1 MRTLVMLL
9 LACSLLL
16 SACDSRS
23 GIAKVQTTGSGILD
37 IIANSATYLSYSL
50 IDSIIIEYSDDIELP
65 DEAPGALYTFT
76 DNNASREIAAVY
88 TNNKLETREEK
99 TSVAGSYVIVQLA
112 RIENPDP
119 VSHAAWRPD
128 STAGRAVEWTG
139 SHAALRMDYS
149 GVELIQ
155 NYDARTADGQLVQ
168 ADGPVMEL
176 TKDAIRWPEF
186 EHFTI
191 DAVLAGSDGDI
202 HYSYYLPEDYDASR
216 EYPMILVLPGY
227 DGLLLST
234 GESMR
239 GVNVFSSRAV
249 VAWTQLGEEM
259 IVVSPQLTDWGET
272 SARQT
277 IELTEYFIG
286 NFAVDPNRV
295 YASGF
300 SAGGETLSRVMGTRA
315 DLYAA
320 YLHTSSQWDGDYA
333 DVVDNRMPVYIFMG
347 QNDEYY
353 GSQKAVEAYDAL
365 RSRYIVAGL
374 TESEVGKLVVLELPD
389 NAYFNRLGIYNY
401 HGGGQ
406 AVVNDDRI
414 LNWVLAQHQP

>member
-1 MRTLVMLL
+1 
-9 LACSLLL
+9 
-16 SACDSRS
+16 
-23 GIAKVQTTGSGILD
+23 
-37 IIANSATYLSYSL
+37 
-50 IDSIIIEYSDDIELP
+50 
-65 DEAPGALYTFT
+65 
-76 DNNASREIAAVY
+76 
-88 TNNKLETREEK
+88 
-99 TSVAGSYVIVQLA
+99 
-112 RIENPDP
+112 
-119 VSHAAWRPD
+119 
-128 STAGRAVEWTG
+128 
-139 SHAALRMDYS
+139 
-149 GVELIQ
+149 
-155 NYDARTADGQLVQ
+155 
-168 ADGPVMEL
+168 MEL